1 MSFIV
6 AIDGPAGTG
15 KGTITKLIA
24 KELGFVNID
33 TGAMYRCATL
43 QTLRQGITNIEEKE
57 KIIQITQN
65 IDIKMKSEAGEQQIY
80 LNDENVSKEIRS
92 KEVSAFVSPVSSI
105 PEVRK
110 IMVDLQRKMAQNADV
125 IMEGRDITTVVFP
138 NANVKIYLDA
148 SVEER
153 AKRRYKE
160 NQEKGISMTYEEVLE
175 AIKTRDYNDMNKP
188 VGALK
193 IADDAIVI
201 DSTKLSIEQVKE
213 QLKKD
218 FQGMEEDLDSM
229 QQVIDS
235 GTIGPKKKE
244 AWLSFGIAIC
254 VILANEV
261 DGLEW
266 MTLIDGNREAPVLQ
280 NLTTGEW
287 IDPMK
292 LVWSKV
298 KAGEPCNLVETYK
311 SLF

>member
-213 QLKKD
+213 QVKKII
-218 FQGMEEDLDSM
+218 LN
-229 QQVIDS
+229 
-235 GTIGPKKKE
+235 KKE
-244 AWLSFGIAIC
+244 E
-254 VILANEV
+254 N
-261 DGLEW
+261 
-266 MTLIDGNREAPVLQ
+266 
-280 NLTTGEW
+280 
-287 IDPMK
+287 
-292 LVWSKV
+292 
-298 KAGEPCNLVETYK
+298 
-311 SLF
+311 

>member
-24 KELGFVNID
+24 KELGLVNID

-43 QTLRQGITNIEEKE
+43 QTLRQGITNIKEKE
-57 KIIQITQN
+57 KIIQIAQN
-65 IDIKMKSEAGEQQIY
+65 IDIKMKSENGEQQIY
-80 LNDENVSKEIRS
+80 LNNENVSKEIRS

-213 QLKKD
+213 QVKEIILN
-218 FQGMEEDLDSM
+218 
-229 QQVIDS
+229 
-235 GTIGPKKKE
+235 KKE
-244 AWLSFGIAIC
+244 K
-254 VILANEV
+254 N
-261 DGLEW
+261 
-266 MTLIDGNREAPVLQ
+266 
-280 NLTTGEW
+280 
-287 IDPMK
+287 
-292 LVWSKV
+292 
-298 KAGEPCNLVETYK
+298 
-311 SLF
+311 

>member
-6 AIDGPAGTG
+6 AIDGPSGTG

-24 KELGFVNID
+24 NELGLLNID

-213 QLKKD
+213 QVKEIILN
-218 FQGMEEDLDSM
+218 
-229 QQVIDS
+229 
-235 GTIGPKKKE
+235 KKE
-244 AWLSFGIAIC
+244 E
-254 VILANEV
+254 N
-261 DGLEW
+261 
-266 MTLIDGNREAPVLQ
+266 
-280 NLTTGEW
+280 
-287 IDPMK
+287 
-292 LVWSKV
+292 
-298 KAGEPCNLVETYK
+298 
-311 SLF
+311 

>member
-24 KELGFVNID
+24 KELGLVNID

-43 QTLRQGITNIEEKE
+43 QTLRQGITNIKEKE
-57 KIIQITQN
+57 KIIQIAQN
-65 IDIKMKSEAGEQQIY
+65 IDIKMKSENGEQQIY
-80 LNDENVSKEIRS
+80 LNNENVSKEIRS

-110 IMVDLQRKMAQNADV
+110 IMVDMQRKMAQKTDV
-125 IMEGRDITTVVFP
+125 IMEGRDINTVVFP

-201 DSTKLSIEQVKE
+201 DTTKLSIEQVKE
-213 QLKKD
+213 QVKEII
-218 FQGMEEDLDSM
+218 FN
-229 QQVIDS
+229 
-235 GTIGPKKKE
+235 KKE
-244 AWLSFGIAIC
+244 E
-254 VILANEV
+254 N
-261 DGLEW
+261 
-266 MTLIDGNREAPVLQ
+266 
-280 NLTTGEW
+280 
-287 IDPMK
+287 
-292 LVWSKV
+292 
-298 KAGEPCNLVETYK
+298 
-311 SLF
+311 

>member
-57 KIIQITQN
+57 KIIKITQN

-125 IMEGRDITTVVFP
+125 IMEGRDICTYVFP
-138 NANVKIYLDA
+138 NADVKIYLDA
-148 SVEER
+148 TPEER

-213 QLKKD
+213 QVKEIILN
-218 FQGMEEDLDSM
+218 
-229 QQVIDS
+229 
-235 GTIGPKKKE
+235 KKE
-244 AWLSFGIAIC
+244 K
-254 VILANEV
+254 N
-261 DGLEW
+261 
-266 MTLIDGNREAPVLQ
+266 
-280 NLTTGEW
+280 
-287 IDPMK
+287 
-292 LVWSKV
+292 
-298 KAGEPCNLVETYK
+298 
-311 SLF
+311 

>member
-43 QTLRQGITNIEEKE
+43 QTLRQGITNIKEKE
-57 KIIQITQN
+57 KIIQIAQN
-65 IDIKMKSEAGEQQIY
+65 IDIKMKSENGEQQIY
-80 LNDENVSKEIRS
+80 LNNENVSKEIRS

-110 IMVDLQRKMAQNADV
+110 IMVDMQRKMAQNTDV

-193 IADDAIVI
+193 IADDAMVI
-201 DSTKLSIEQVKE
+201 DTTKLSIEQVKE
-213 QLKKD
+213 QVKEII
-218 FQGMEEDLDSM
+218 FN
-229 QQVIDS
+229 
-235 GTIGPKKKE
+235 KKE
-244 AWLSFGIAIC
+244 E
-254 VILANEV
+254 N
-261 DGLEW
+261 
-266 MTLIDGNREAPVLQ
+266 
-280 NLTTGEW
+280 
-287 IDPMK
+287 
-292 LVWSKV
+292 
-298 KAGEPCNLVETYK
+298 
-311 SLF
+311 